1 MIFRWKFLK
10 SRVAEITFVA
20 VVEGFGQPSILDV
33 GVTQL
38 EEEHVLSFVDI
49 EFDRHDRIW

>member
-1 MIFRWKFLK
+1 MIFRWKFLE